1 MSKIPILGM
10 DIYSINMTFSL
21 TTEKVQILP
30 KTCQDLPRIHYT
42 TLLDL
47 AKVIGLLSSTVQVVE
62 PAKIQL
68 MFL

>member
-1 MSKIPILGM
+1 
-10 DIYSINMTFSL
+10 MTFSL
-21 TTEKVQILP
+21 TTEKVQIVP

-62 PAKIQL
+62 PAKIQV